1 MTIEKDPVCRMNV
14 DSKTAKFSKKKMGK
28 VYYFC
33 SKNCFEKFSGKTFEE
48 NEKAEGKEKK
58 EALIN
63 QSSEKKKET
72 QSSTEGKEESI
83 SFSISEMHCASCAV
97 KIETSLRKVDGVKEA
112 NVNFA
117 SEKAFVKYDAQKAN
131 KNDLANAVKS
141 AGYKAI
147 ISSEEESGG
156 RVVLDIE
163 GMNSGHCQGIIEAS
177 LKKAVGVKNVS
188 TNLAASKATISF
200 NPAQTNVSELIN
212 AVERAGYKAK
222 KAVSEDY
229 EKEAREKE
237 IQTLKKKVITSF
249 VLSAP
254 LLIIMMSHLTGI
266 MLPEIIASNNALIQL
281 IIATPVMFVGKGFF
295 VRGFKAL
302 FNLSPNMDSLVAL
315 GVGAAYL
322 YSLAATIA
330 ILSGSVLFGEGDLYF
345 EVAAFLIAFILLGN
359 YFESVAKGRASEAIK
374 KLLGLQ
380 AKTALVERNGKE
392 INIPIEEVLVGDIII
407 VKPGQKIPVDGIIVQ
422 GNSFVDE
429 SMITGESMPVK
440 KAVESRVIGATINKT
455 GSFKFRADKIGR
467 DTLLA
472 QIIKMVEA
480 AQGSKAPIQEM
491 ADKIAVYFVPV
502 VLILAIAAGLFW
514 ILSGQTFLFS
524 LIIAITV
531 LVIACPCALGLAT
544 PTAIMVGAGNAAR
557 EGILF
562 KSADSLQSTH
572 ELNTIV
578 FDKTGTLTK
587 GKPEVTDIITF
598 DFDKKELLELAAVA
612 EKHSEHPL
620 AEAILEKASLEKIAV
635 KEPEDFESIT
645 GKGVKVEFEGLE
657 VIIGNKKLMNDNK
670 IEIKDKVKIEG
681 LEQEGK
687 TVMLVAVNGR
697 FVGIIAVADTLKEN
711 SEKAISKLH
720 ELGIETIM
728 ITGDNEKTALAVAKK
743 LGIKNVLA
751 EVMPE
756 DKSNKIKELQA
767 KGKKVGMVGDGI
779 NDAIALA
786 QADIG
791 IAIGSGT
798 DIAIETG
805 DVILVKNDLM
815 DVVKAMKISRYT
827 MNKIKQNL
835 FWAFIYNIVGIPI
848 AMGVL
853 YPFTGILL
861 SPVIAGTAM
870 AFSSVSVVT
879 NSLLMKNKKF

>member
-1 MTIEKDPVCRMNV
+1 
-14 DSKTAKFSKKKMGK
+14 MGK
-28 VYYFC
+28 
-33 SKNCFEKFSGKTFEE
+33 
-48 NEKAEGKEKK
+48 
-58 EALIN
+58 LH
-63 QSSEKKKET
+63 QEKKKDSHSIF
-72 QSSTEGKEESI
+72 QEEST
-83 SFSISEMHCASCAV
+83 SFPISEMHCASCAI
-97 KIETSLRKVDGVKEA
+97 KIETLLRKVEGVKEA

-117 SEKAFVKYDAQKAN
+117 SEKAFVRYDAQKAN
-131 KNDLANAVKS
+131 KNDLANAVKL

-147 ISSEEESGG
+147 ISSEESGEG

-163 GMNSGHCQGIIEAS
+163 GMNSGHCQGIVESS

-188 TNLAASKATISF
+188 TNLATSKATISF
-200 NPAQTNVSELIN
+200 NPEQTNVSELIN

-222 KAVSEDY
+222 RAVSEDY
-229 EKEAREKE
+229 EKEAREKV
-237 IQTLKKKVITSF
+237 IQTLKKKVIISF

-254 LLIIMMSHLTGI
+254 LLIIMISHLIGI
-266 MLPEIIASNNALIQL
+266 MLPEIIVSNNALIQL
-281 IIATPVMFVGKGFF
+281 IIATPVMFVGGGLF
-295 VRGFKAL
+295 VKGFKAL
-302 FNLSPNMDSLVAL
+302 FNFNPNMDSLIAL
-315 GVGAAYL
+315 GVGAAYS
-322 YSLAATIA
+322 YSLVATIA
-330 ILSGSVLFGEGDLYF
+330 ILSGSALFGEGDLYF
-345 EVAAFLIAFILLGN
+345 EVAAFLIAFILLGR
-359 YFESVAKGRASEAIK
+359 YFEAVVKGKTSEAIK

-407 VKPGQKIPVDGIIVQ
+407 VKPGQKIPVDGVLVQ

-429 SMITGESMPVK
+429 SMITGEPMPVK
-440 KAVESRVIGATINKT
+440 KTVESRVIGATINKT
-455 GSFKFRADKIGR
+455 GFFKFRADKIGR

-480 AQGSKAPIQEM
+480 AQGSKAPIQEL

-502 VLILAIAAGLFW
+502 VLLLALTAGLFW

-524 LIIAITV
+524 LTIAITV

-544 PTAIMVGAGNAAR
+544 PTAIMVGTGNAAK

-562 KSADSLQSTH
+562 KSANSLQSTH

-598 DFDKKELLELAAVA
+598 DFDEKELLELAAVA
-612 EKHSEHPL
+612 EKNSEHPL

-657 VIIGNKKLMNDNK
+657 VIVGNKKLMNDNK
-670 IEIKDKVKIEG
+670 IEIKDKEKIEG
-681 LEQEGK
+681 FEHEGK
-687 TVMLVAVNGR
+687 TAMLVAVNGR

-728 ITGDNEKTALAVAKK
+728 ITGDNEKTALAIAKK

-756 DKSNKIKELQA
+756 DKANKIKELQA

-779 NDAIALA
+779 NDSIALA

-848 AMGVL
+848 AMGVF
-853 YPFTGILL
+853 YPFIGILL